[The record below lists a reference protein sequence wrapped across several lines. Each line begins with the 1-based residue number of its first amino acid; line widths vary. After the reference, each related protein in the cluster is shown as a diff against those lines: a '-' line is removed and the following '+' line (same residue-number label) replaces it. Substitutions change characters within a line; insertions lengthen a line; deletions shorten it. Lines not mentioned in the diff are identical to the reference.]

1 MRSIAFRLL
10 FANASI
16 LSCHSQTNKNVE
28 TEMSLAANK
37 FLQSLSAQQ
46 RARTHFKFDEEE
58 RYNWHFIPKTRKGIA
73 LKELNATQRQAVM
86 DLLRVALSD
95 TGFQKTNAIIQL
107 EDILRKVEGRPEGDE
122 YRDSGKYYVSMFGN
136 PSDPIWGWRFEGHH
150 ISFNFS
156 SRDNRLVSA
165 TPNFLGANPA
175 MVLSGPEK
183 GMEVLKDETQLGLW
197 LLNSLDVKQKE
208 KAIINVDAPA
218 DIITG
223 ADRKAIITDTRGV
236 SYNELNSEQKKIFMQ
251 LLSLYIH
258 RYTRLFAADMM
269 KEIEDAG
276 LNNLLFAWA
285 GDQET
290 GIGHPHYYRI
300 KGPTI
305 IIEYDNT
312 QNNANHVH
320 TVVRDLKDD
329 FGGDELLEH
338 YKEYKHGG
346 R

>member
-1 MRSIAFRLL
+1 MRSFALIVL
-10 FANASI
+10 FAVATQP
-16 LSCHSQTNKNVE
+16 SCHSQPNNKAGS
-28 TEMSLAANK
+28 EMSQAANQ
-37 FLQSLSAQQ
+37 FLQSLSAEQ
-46 RARTHFKFDEEE
+46 RSLTQFKFDQDE
-58 RYNWHFIPKTRKGIA
+58 RYNWHFIPIIRKGIP
-73 LKELNATQRQAVM
+73 LKELNTSQRNAVM
-86 DLLRVALSD
+86 KILQAALSD
-95 TGFQKTNAIIQL
+95 TGFQKTTAIVQL
-107 EDILRKVEGRPEGDE
+107 EDILRRTEGRPQGDE
-122 YRDSGKYYVSMFGN
+122 YRDSGNYHVSVFGN

-156 SRDNRLVSA
+156 SRDNHLVSV

-175 MVLSGPEK
+175 IVLSGPEQ
-183 GMEVLKDETQLGLW
+183 GMEVLKDETQLGLA
-197 LLNSLDVKQKE
+197 LLNSLDTKQKE

-223 ADRKAIITDTRGV
+223 VDRKAVISDTHGV
-236 SYNELNSEQKKIFMQ
+236 TYKELNSDQQKIFMR

-258 RYTRLFAADMM
+258 RYTRLFAMDMM
-269 KEIEDAG
+269 ADIESAG
-276 LNNLLFAWA
+276 LSNLLFAWA
-285 GDQET
+285 GDQQS

-338 YKEYKHGG
+338 YRQSH
-346 R
+346 

>member
-1 MRSIAFRLL
+1 
-10 FANASI
+10 
-16 LSCHSQTNKNVE
+16 
-28 TEMSLAANK
+28 MSVAANK
-37 FLQSLSAQQ
+37 FLQSLSSQQ
-46 RARTHFKFDEEE
+46 RAKTQFKFDEDE
-58 RYNWHFIPKTRKGIA
+58 RYNWHYIPKARKGIA
-73 LKELNATQRQAVM
+73 LKELNASQRKAAM
-86 DLLRVALSD
+86 DLLHVTLSD
-95 TGFQKTNAIIQL
+95 TGFQKTNAIMQL
-107 EDILRKVEGRPEGDE
+107 EDILRSVEGRPEDDD
-122 YRDSGKYYVSMFGN
+122 YRDSGKYYISVFGN

-156 SRDNRLVSA
+156 SQDNRLTSA

-175 MVLSGPEK
+175 VVLSGPEK
-183 GMEVLKDETQLGLW
+183 GTEVLKDETQLGLA
-197 LLNSLDVKQKE
+197 LLNSLDAKQKG

-218 DIITG
+218 EIITG
-223 ADRKAIITDTRGV
+223 ADRKVMINDMHGV
-236 SYNELNSEQKKIFMQ
+236 SYSELDREQQKIFMQ

-258 RYTRLFAADMM
+258 RYTRLFASDMM
-269 KEIEDAG
+269 KEIESAG
-276 LNNLLFAWA
+276 LSNLLFAWA
-285 GDQET
+285 GDQQI

-338 YKEYKHGG
+338 YKKYKH
-346 R
+346 

>member
-1 MRSIAFRLL
+1 M
-10 FANASI
+10 
-16 LSCHSQTNKNVE
+16 SQ
-28 TEMSLAANK
+28 AANE
-37 FLQSLSAQQ
+37 FLQSLSSKQ
-46 RARTHFKFDEEE
+46 RSMTQFKFDEDE
-58 RYNWHFIPKTRKGIA
+58 RYNWHFIPKTRKGIP
-73 LKELNATQRQAVM
+73 LKELNVVQRKSAM
-86 DLLRVALSD
+86 KLLHAALSD

-107 EDILRKVEGRPEGDE
+107 EDILRTVEGRPEGDE
-122 YRDSGKYYVSMFGN
+122 YRDQGKYYVSLFGN

-175 MVLSGPEK
+175 VVLSGPEK
-183 GMEVLKDETQLGLW
+183 GMEVLKDETRLGFD
-197 LLNSLDVKQKE
+197 LLQSLDPKQKE
-208 KAIINVDAPA
+208 KAVINIDAPA

-223 ADRKAIITDTRGV
+223 ADRKAIIADTHGV
-236 SYNELNSEQKKIFMQ
+236 SYNELNSDQKKIFMQ

-258 RYTRLFAADMM
+258 RYTRLFAMNMM
-269 KEIEDAG
+269 KDIESAG

-285 GDQET
+285 GDQQI

-300 KGPTI
+300 KCPTI

-338 YKEYKHGG
+338 YKQYKH
-346 R
+346 